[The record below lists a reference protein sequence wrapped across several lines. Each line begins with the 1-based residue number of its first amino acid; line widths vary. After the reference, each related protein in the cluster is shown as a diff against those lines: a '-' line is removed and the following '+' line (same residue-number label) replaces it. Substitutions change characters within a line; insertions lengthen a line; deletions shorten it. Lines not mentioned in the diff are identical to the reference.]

1 MIQHAFSSAYTNQ
14 VAQQNQVVNTAW
26 SGAKDAATLIAG
38 GLGFSGALG
47 EGVVAQGAKHSLA
60 GRVGG
65 IGGNIMLATM
75 EEKKK
80 TQKANE
86 MKANFLNKLTEGKLA
101 DNPINNAAI
110 AELKTVAEQLLK
122 PKKDKKKDKENEK

>member
-14 VAQQNQVVNTAW
+14 IAQQNQVVNTAW
-26 SGAKDAATLIAG
+26 SGVKDAATLIAG

-47 EGVVAQGAKHSLA
+47 EGVVSQGAKHALA

-65 IGGNIMLATM
+65 IGGNIMLASL

-80 TQKANE
+80 TQKANAIKSE
-86 MKANFLNKLTEGKLA
+86 FLNKTIEGLKG
-101 DNPINNAAI
+101 NPINNTAI
-110 AELKTVAEQLLK
+110 AQLQTVAEKLSK
-122 PKKDKKKDKENEK
+122 NIKKDEEKEKTK

>member
-1 MIQHAFSSAYTNQ
+1 MIQHAFTSAYTNQ
-14 VAQQNQVVNTAW
+14 VAQQNQVINTAW
-26 SGAKDAATLIAG
+26 GGIKDAATLIAG

-47 EGVVAQGAKHSLA
+47 EGVVAQGTKHALA
-60 GRVGG
+60 GRIGG
-65 IGGNIMLATM
+65 IGGNIMLGTM

-122 PKKDKKKDKENEK
+122 PKKDKKEGEDKK

>member
-14 VAQQNQVVNTAW
+14 IAQQNQIVNTAW
-26 SGAKDAATLIAG
+26 SGIKDAATLIAG

-47 EGVVAQGAKHSLA
+47 EGVVAQGAKHALA

-65 IGGNIMLATM
+65 IGGNIMLASL

-80 TQKANE
+80 TQKANAIKLE
-86 MKANFLNKLTEGKLA
+86 FLNKTIEGLKG
-101 DNPINNAAI
+101 NPINYTAI
-110 AELKTVAEQLLK
+110 AQLQTVAEKLSK
-122 PKKDKKKDKENEK
+122 NIKKDEEKEKTK

>member
-14 VAQQNQVVNTAW
+14 IAQQNQIVNTAW
-26 SGAKDAATLIAG
+26 SGIKDAATLIAG

-47 EGVVAQGAKHSLA
+47 EGVVAQGAKHALA

-65 IGGNIMLATM
+65 IGGNIMLASL

-80 TQKANE
+80 TQKANAIKLE
-86 MKANFLNKLTEGKLA
+86 FLNKTIEGLKG
-101 DNPINNAAI
+101 NPINDTAI
-110 AELKTVAEQLLK
+110 AQLQTVAEKLSK
-122 PKKDKKKDKENEK
+122 NIKKDEEKEKTK